1 MRRPRFRL
9 RTLMIVTSI
18 AGLATWGYVLLE
30 RRSEEFAAHATRHWN
45 NLIYLDD
52 RIRGI
57 DGHWNNFVMC
67 RTANEETER
76 ERYLRRLDYEGRMFL
91 KYSHAARLPW
101 LAVGSD
107 PPPPAVTA
115 PPPSGWTKYRRH
127 LLRR

>member
-9 RTLMIVTSI
+9 RTLMIGTSI

-30 RRSEEFAAHATRHWN
+30 RRSEEFAAEATRHWN
-45 NLIYLDD
+45 NLIYLED
-52 RIRGI
+52 RVWRNG
-57 DGHWNNFVMC
+57 GHCNIFLKP

-76 ERYLRRLDYEGRMFL
+76 ERYLRRIDYEGRMFL

-107 PPPPAVTA
+107 PPSPVEIAL
-115 PPPSGWTKYRRH
+115 PPSGRKKNGR
-127 LLRR
+127 LRR